1 MAVERVLEIIYYR
14 INQLEEEIT
23 SFIILSDEIN
33 GEELNNRIEVLE
45 DLITFL
51 VDMNKN
57 ESLDIRVLKLR
68 IVLLIRL
75 EEYEIANRLKEWI
88 IELGGDPDVS
98 EYLNMI
104 DF

>member
-1 MAVERVLEIIYYR
+1 MAVERVLEIIYHR

>member
-1 MAVERVLEIIYYR
+1 MAVERVLEIIYHR

-88 IELGGDPDVS
+88 IELGGDPDVL